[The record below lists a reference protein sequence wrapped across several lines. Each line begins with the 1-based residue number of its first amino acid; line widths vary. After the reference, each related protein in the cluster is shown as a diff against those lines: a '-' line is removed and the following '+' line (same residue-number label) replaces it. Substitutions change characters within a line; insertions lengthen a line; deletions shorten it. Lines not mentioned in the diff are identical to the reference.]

1 MDYYLNRNIE
11 PIKYFNIEG
20 LECLEEW
27 KYVAKTD
34 NLYKV
39 SDLGRI
45 MSVKRKKPLIIKPM
59 LNRGGYLKVDV
70 YRYCSSYFVHR
81 IVANTFVDNPDKKP
95 QVNHKNHIRT
105 DNSKNNLEWVSAL
118 ENACHSITSKK
129 GSSKF
134 LGVYAKKKKWVSNI
148 RFNGKKTYLGNFNTE
163 EEAYEARVKFE
174 KENDIQNK
182 YL

>member
-11 PIKYFNIEG
+11 PIIYINDEG

-27 KYVAKTD
+27 KYVAETD

-45 MSVKRKKPLIIKPM
+45 MSLKRKKPLIVKPM

-70 YRYCSSYFVHR
+70 YKHCTSYSLHR
-81 IVANTFVDNPDKKP
+81 IVAIAFIDNPDKKP

-118 ENACHSITSKK
+118 ENCSHSITSKK
-129 GSSKF
+129 GSSNF
-134 LGVYAKKKKWVSNI
+134 LGVYADKKKWTSSI
-148 RFNGKKTYLGNFNTE
+148 RFNGKKNHLGNFNTE

-174 KENDIQNK
+174 KENNIQNK